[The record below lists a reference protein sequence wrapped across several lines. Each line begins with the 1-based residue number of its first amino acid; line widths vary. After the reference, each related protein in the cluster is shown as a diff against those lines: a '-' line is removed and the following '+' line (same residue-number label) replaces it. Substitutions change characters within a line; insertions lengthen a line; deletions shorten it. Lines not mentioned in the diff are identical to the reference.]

1 MVTTLFSSP
10 MGQAVLVFI
19 LVFALLFAI
28 LQRSKLLG
36 EGKAQVDMLV
46 AGAAALLVLSA
57 GYALD
62 IITSLIPFLAVCLV
76 VILAFVLLIG
86 LFFEKEFKPSEGMR
100 NSAIVIA
107 LLALVIALLTITDSY
122 DSIVD
127 WIARHQTVMGNVI
140 LVAVVIGAIALAL
153 RENKST

>member
-57 GYALD
+57 GYALY